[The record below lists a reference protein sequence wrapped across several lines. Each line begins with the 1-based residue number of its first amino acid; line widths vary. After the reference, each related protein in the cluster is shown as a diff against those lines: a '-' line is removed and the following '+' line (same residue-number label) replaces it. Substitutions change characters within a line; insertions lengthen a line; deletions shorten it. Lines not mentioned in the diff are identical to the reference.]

1 MEHCYPQFPIASNSR
16 CYAVWLCIPHCAVSE
31 GGVHIAVM
39 NEGALLLNFGAN
51 EDVTP
56 VTMSASLSKVVSGYH
71 LYNDM

>member
-1 MEHCYPQFPIASNSR
+1 MEHCYPQFPTVSNSR
-16 CYAVWLCIPHCAVSE
+16 CSGVWLCIPHCAVSE

-39 NEGALLLNFGAN
+39 NEGALSPNFGAN

-56 VTMSASLSKVVSGYH
+56 VTMSASLSKVVRGYH